1 MTKHLLTLHES
12 LGRKENS
19 MKKRVYRFAAVIGLS
34 AIAVGIL
41 LYRNRPVDAS
51 KLETRYMSAIF
62 AVDMNNP
69 KEVVGNA
76 THVFVGYIRQKEETY
91 YIGHFPYTRYSV
103 EVVDSIKGDLTVGNL
118 VTVDKEGGIA
128 EDKSCLILYREDIL
142 PEEGQYY
149 VFLTR
154 GGRNGDIYT
163 ASGMNTTVLLD
174 MAETKELAAAVA
186 EGSIS
191 ATEDVQ
197 DAIADILSDSSVY
210 KTYLDAYKNQ
220 IVYDPNRE

>member
-1 MTKHLLTLHES
+1 
-12 LGRKENS
+12 
-19 MKKRVYRFAAVIGLS
+19 
-34 AIAVGIL
+34 
-41 LYRNRPVDAS
+41 
-51 KLETRYMSAIF
+51 MSAIF

-76 THVFVGYIRQKEETY
+76 THVFVGYVKQKEETY
-91 YIGHFPYTRYSV
+91 YMEHFPYTRYSV
-103 EVVDSIKGDLTVGNL
+103 EVVDSIKGGLAVGQI
-118 VTVDKEGGIA
+118 VAVDKEGGIA

-154 GGRNGDIYT
+154 GGENGGIYT

-174 MAETKELAAAVA
+174 IENTKELTAAVA

-191 ATEDVQ
+191 MAENVQ
-197 DAIADILSDSSVY
+197 DSIADILSDSSVY
-210 KTYLDAYKNQ
+210 QTYLNAYENQ
-220 IVYDPNRE
+220 ILYDPNRE